1 MFSNFFIRRPR
12 FAIVLS
18 IVITLAGCIALTK
31 LPITMYPE
39 VTPPEISVSANY
51 PGASAEVVAKTVGI
65 PLEDQI
71 NGVEDMIY
79 MNSSSND
86 GSYSLSITFKSGTNP
101 DMALVK
107 VQSRVQQAT
116 SKLPEEVTRQGVN
129 VRRRS
134 SDTLAFISFLSPD
147 NSMTDMEISDYVYNN
162 VERKI
167 GKLSGVGGVDV
178 HGSRLSMRVWLDT
191 DKMAALKI
199 PVSMVRNAI
208 KSQNYQPSLGK
219 IGSMPMDAG
228 IPMVYSLQTQGR
240 INDAETFKNII
251 VRTAEQGGLVQL
263 KDIARVE
270 IGQENYSVTGIF
282 NGKNSIAMSISL
294 TSGANAIE
302 TMKLVRKELKN
313 LSQYFPKGLTYIIAF
328 DTTDYINA
336 SVEEVVFTLLLTF
349 LLVVFVCYLFLQDWR
364 STLVPSITIPV
375 SLAGAFAVIL
385 ALGYSINMF
394 TLFGLLL
401 AIGVVVDDAIVVI
414 ERVIYLM
421 QTKKMNAKDATYQT
435 MSEVSGALIA
445 TTLVLLAIFVPIGF
459 MDGIV
464 GNIYQQFSVTISTA
478 VMFSTLNALTLS
490 PALTSIILKNTKP
503 KTKGFLGWF
512 NRIVQ
517 KSTQKYAGIAGVM
530 ARHLFLIG
538 AIFIFFVCA
547 IGGLFKMTPTSFIP
561 DEDQGAF
568 MMNIVLPEGASH
580 ERTEKLVQRISSLV
594 QEETAIKNTQTVVG
608 VSFVSGRSENLAMTF
623 YVLKPWDQR
632 THGFLKRLWYKMPFV
647 TPPRDDYATRIV
659 ERIRAKTA
667 TIQDADIQLFEM
679 PAIPGLGI
687 TGGLDIRLQS
697 LNDMDFAKL
706 EGVAQSF
713 LAKLN
718 QAPEIAYAF
727 TTFTSKTPNIFV
739 DIDRNKAE
747 QMQVPVTNIFS
758 TLENYL
764 GSGYVNDVNFGTQAN
779 KVMIQSDAKYR
790 SSKEKINDIYV
801 SNTAGK
807 MIPLRGLVNLKEILS
822 PRVIERY
829 NQYPTAK
836 ITALTTPGVST
847 GQAMRVTKEIAK
859 TLPKGYVF
867 EWSTMS
873 YQEDTTSGQIGYL
886 IALAIVF
893 AYLFLVAQYE
903 SFIIPISVL
912 LALVVAMFGAMIGL
926 MLHHLP
932 LSIYAQ
938 LGLIL
943 LIGLSSK
950 NAILIV
956 EFAKEERAKGQSI
969 VTAGLTGLK
978 ERFRAVL
985 MTAFT
990 FILGVWPMVIATGA
1004 ASNSRI
1010 SIGVPVF
1017 YGMLIGTIG
1026 GLLMIPLFYILVQT
1040 ISEKALKKNKK

>member
-18 IVITLAGCIALTK
+18 VVITLAGCISLTK
-31 LPITMYPE
+31 LPISLYPE
-39 VTPPEISVSANY
+39 VTPPEIAVSANY
-51 PGASAEVVAKTVGI
+51 PGASAEVVSKTIGI

-86 GSYSLSITFKSGTNP
+86 GSYSLTITFKPGTDP
-101 DMALVK
+101 DLALVK

-134 SDTLAFISFLSPD
+134 SDILGFVAFRSPD
-147 NSMTDMEISDYVYNN
+147 GSLSSMEISDYVYNN
-162 VERKI
+162 VERKL
-167 GKLSGVGGVDV
+167 GKLNGVGGIDV
-178 HGSRLSMRVWLDT
+178 YGARLSMRVWLDT

-199 PVSMVRNAI
+199 PVTMVRTAI
-208 KSQNYQPSLGK
+208 RSQNYQPSLGK
-219 IGSMPMDAG
+219 IGSMPMEAG
-228 IPMVYSLQTQGR
+228 VPMVYSLQTQGR
-240 INDAETFKNII
+240 INDVEAFKDII
-251 VRTAEQGGLVQL
+251 VRTAEQGGLVRL

-270 IGQENYSVTGIF
+270 VGQENYSISSMFDGQ
-282 NGKNSIAMSISL
+282 NSVAMSISM
-294 TSGANAIE
+294 TSGANALD

-313 LSQYFPKGLTYIIAF
+313 LAQYFPKGLTYVIGY
-328 DTTDYINA
+328 DSTDYIHA
-336 SVEEVVFTLLLTF
+336 SVEEVVWTLVLTF

-364 STLVPSITIPV
+364 STLIPSTTIPV
-375 SLAGAFAVIL
+375 SLAGTFAVIL

-435 MSEVSGALIA
+435 MQEVSGALIA

-464 GNIYQQFSVTISTA
+464 GKIYQQFSVTISVA

-490 PALTSIILKNTKP
+490 PALTSIILKKTKP
-503 KTKGFLGWF
+503 KSHGFWGWF
-512 NRIVQ
+512 NRAVQ
-517 KSTQKYAGIAGVM
+517 KSTNKYTGIVGLIAQ
-530 ARHLFLIG
+530 HTFLIG
-538 AIFIFFVCA
+538 MTFVMFIL
-547 IGGLFKMTPTSFIP
+547 ILTGLFKVTSTSFIP
-561 DEDQGAF
+561 EEDQGVII
-568 MMNIVLPEGASH
+568 MSIQLPEGAST
-580 ERTEKLVQRISSLV
+580 ERTKRILTQINDMIQDEPAITHAQMTVGISLIAGRGENV
-594 QEETAIKNTQTVVG
+594 AM
-608 VSFVSGRSENLAMTF
+608 SFF
-623 YVLKPWDQR
+623 VLKPWDKR
-632 THGFLKRLWYKMPFV
+632 TNNFFKRLWYKLPFV
-647 TPPRDDYATRIV
+647 TAPRDDYSTRIL
-659 ERIRAKTA
+659 ERLRAKTA
-667 TIQDADIQLFEM
+667 TIAEADIQIFEM
-679 PAIPGLGI
+679 PAIPGLGM

-697 LNDMDFAKL
+697 LNDMDFSKL
-706 EGVAQSF
+706 DAVAQSF

-718 QAPEIAYAF
+718 QAPELAYAF

-739 DIDRNKAE
+739 DVDRSKAE
-747 QMQVPVTNIFS
+747 QMQVPVSNVFS

-764 GSGYVNDVNFGTQAN
+764 GSGYVNDVNFGTQVN

-790 SSKEKINDIYV
+790 TSMDSINDIYV
-801 SNTAGK
+801 PNTSGK
-807 MIPLRGLVNLKEILS
+807 MIPLRGLVNLSEILT

-829 NQYPTAK
+829 NQYPAVK
-836 ITALTTPGVST
+836 ITASAKPGIST
-847 GQAMRVTKEIAK
+847 GQAMRATKEIAK
-859 TLPKGYVF
+859 TLPKGYAF

-903 SFIIPISVL
+903 SFIVPISVL
-912 LALVVAMFGAMIGL
+912 LSLVVAMTGALIGL
-926 MLHHLP
+926 FIHHLP

-943 LIGLSSK
+943 LIGLASK

-956 EFAKEERAKGQSI
+956 EFAKEEHAKGSSI
-969 VTAGLTGLK
+969 IEAGITGLK

-1004 ASNSRI
+1004 ASNSRM
-1010 SIGVPVF
+1010 SLGVPVF
-1017 YGMLIGTIG
+1017 YGMLIGTVG
-1026 GLLMIPLFYILVQT
+1026 GLLVIPLFYILVQT
-1040 ISEKALKKNKK
+1040 VTERIMKK

>member
-18 IVITLAGCIALTK
+18 IVIMLAGCIALTK
-31 LPITMYPE
+31 LPITLYPE
-39 VTPPEISVSANY
+39 VTPPEISISANY
-51 PGASAEVVAKTVGI
+51 PGASAEVVSKTIGV

-71 NGVEDMIY
+71 NGVEDMLY

-86 GSYSLSITFKSGTNP
+86 GSYSLSITFKSGIDP
-101 DMALVK
+101 DLALVK

-116 SKLPEEVTRQGVN
+116 SALPEEVTRQGVN

-134 SDTLAFISFLSPD
+134 SDILCFVAFMSPD
-147 NSMTDMEISDYVYNN
+147 NSLTSMEISDYIYNN
-162 VERKI
+162 VERKLA
-167 GKLSGVGGVDV
+167 KLSGVGGVDV
-178 HGSRLSMRVWLDT
+178 YGARLSMRVWLDT

-199 PVSMVRNAI
+199 PVAMVRNAI

-219 IGSMPMDAG
+219 IGAMPMEEG
-228 IPMVYSLQTQGR
+228 VPMVYSLQTQGR
-240 INDAETFKNII
+240 INDAESFKSII
-251 VRTAEQGGLVQL
+251 VRTADQGGLVRL

-270 IGQENYSVTGIF
+270 VGQENYSISSIF
-282 NGKNSIAMSISL
+282 DGQSSVAMSISM
-294 TSGANAIE
+294 TSGANALE
-302 TMKLVRKELKN
+302 TMKLVRKELKK
-313 LSQYFPKGLTYIIAF
+313 LSQYFPKGLTYEIGY
-328 DTTDYINA
+328 DSSDYINA
-336 SVEEVVFTLLLTF
+336 SVEEVVWTLVLTF
-349 LLVVFVCYLFLQDWR
+349 LLVVFVCFLFLQDWR
-364 STLVPSITIPV
+364 STLIPSATIPV
-375 SLAGAFAVIL
+375 SLAGTFGVIL

-421 QTKKMNAKDATYQT
+421 QEKKMNAKDATYQT

-464 GNIYQQFSVTISTA
+464 GKIYQEFSVTISVA

-490 PALTSIILKNTKP
+490 PALTSIILKETHP
-503 KTKGFLGWF
+503 KSHGFWGWF
-512 NRIVQ
+512 NRTIQ
-517 KSTQKYAGIAGVM
+517 KATQKYAGVVGLI
-530 ARHLFLIG
+530 ARHIFLIG
-538 AIFIFFVCA
+538 MIFVVFTCVLT
-547 IGGLFKMTPTSFIP
+547 GLFKATPTSFIP
-561 DEDQGAF
+561 EEDQGVII
-568 MMNIVLPEGASH
+568 MSVQLPEGAST
-580 ERTEKLVQRISSLV
+580 ERTKRIMTQIDEVIREEKAV
-594 QEETAIKNTQTVVG
+594 KHTQSVVG
-608 VSFVSGRSENLAMTF
+608 ISLVSGRGENVAMSF
-623 YVLKPWDQR
+623 FMLEPWDKR
-632 THGFLKRLWYKMPFV
+632 TSGFLKRLWYRMPFV
-647 TPPRDDYATRIV
+647 TPPKDNYSTRIL
-659 ERIRAKTA
+659 ERLRAKMA
-667 TIQDADIQLFEM
+667 LIQEADVQLFEM
-679 PAIPGLGI
+679 PPIPGLGL

-697 LNDMDFAKL
+697 LNDMDFSKL
-706 EGVAQSF
+706 DAVAQSF

-718 QAPEIAYAF
+718 QTPGIAYAF

-739 DIDRNKAE
+739 DVDRNKAE
-747 QMQVPVTNIFS
+747 QMQVPVSNIFS

-764 GSGYVNDVNFGTQAN
+764 GSGYVNDVNFGTQSN

-790 SSKEKINDIYV
+790 SDKDKINDIYV
-801 SNTAGK
+801 PNTLGK
-807 MIPLRGLVNLKEILS
+807 MIPLRGLVNLTEILT

-829 NQYPTAK
+829 NQYPAAK
-836 ITALTTPGVST
+836 ISAMTIPGVST
-847 GQAMRVTKEIAK
+847 GQAMRMTKEIAK
-859 TLPKGYVF
+859 TLPQGYAF

-873 YQEDTTSGQIGYL
+873 YQEDTTSGQVGYL
-886 IALAIVF
+886 IALAIIF

-912 LALVVAMFGAMIGL
+912 LSLVVAMTGAMIGL
-926 MLHHLP
+926 MIHHLP

-938 LGLIL
+938 LGIIL
-943 LIGLSSK
+943 LIGLASK

-956 EFAKEERAKGQSI
+956 EFAKEERAKGSSI
-969 VTAGLTGLK
+969 IEAGLTGLR

-1004 ASNSRI
+1004 AGNSRI
-1010 SIGVPVF
+1010 ALGVPVF

-1026 GLLMIPLFYILVQT
+1026 GLLIIPLFYILVQT
-1040 ISEKALKKNKK
+1040 LTERILKK